1 MDLQIQI
8 LRRSSNH
15 RQRCY
20 QINDKKCTIIFTIKR
35 AHIFQTP
42 QNQCHQPTH
51 IIHYRASYR
60 LYIIVYITSDLIYSR
75 TKIVIVLASEML
87 CFLPKTTRLVLHHV
101 PAKAKIDAFRF
112 YLQPILCPIFRLF
125 SRTSS
130 SQILRRPY
138 SQLKMSSFTER
149 RIYHFC
155 HMSHYDVI
163 SRVTCDES

>member
-8 LRRSSNH
+8 LKHSSNH

-35 AHIFQTP
+35 AYKIFKHHKISAT
-42 QNQCHQPTH
+42 QPTH

-112 YLQPILCPIFRLF
+112 VADF
-125 SRTSS
+125 
-130 SQILRRPY
+130 
-138 SQLKMSSFTER
+138 MSDIPTVFPDLIKPDSPPSVFL
-149 RIYHFC
+149 
-155 HMSHYDVI
+155 V
-163 SRVTCDES
+163 

>member
-35 AHIFQTP
+35 VHIFQTP

-87 CFLPKTTRLVLHHV
+87 CFLPKTTRLV
-101 PAKAKIDAFRF
+101 
-112 YLQPILCPIFRLF
+112 Y
-125 SRTSS
+125 TM
-130 SQILRRPY
+130 
-138 SQLKMSSFTER
+138 SQLKPKLMHSDFICSRFYVR
-149 RIYHFC
+149 YSDCFPGPHQARFSAVRILSYKCPHLRKGESIIFVTC
-155 HMSHYDVI
+155 VTMTSY
-163 SRVTCDES
+163 RVTCDES